1 MIRLNL
7 LPHRERARLRRARAW
22 RLGLVLSGLAGLTAA
37 GVVYAGLSAELALQ
51 RGLNVALSQE
61 IAQFDRQIKDGA
73 TVATDLASL
82 RIRQR
87 ALEDLQSERNVPV
100 HVLNRLVRLL
110 PDGVRLT
117 GLRQDPRMLQLQ
129 GSAASNERVS
139 ELLKRLSDA
148 ADGFARP
155 ELVEVVAGTGLVSPR
170 EQRRVVN
177 FTVRVPIEPAA
188 FDRGQRP

>member
-22 RLGLVLSGLAGLTAA
+22 RLGLLLSGLAGLTAA
-37 GVVYAGLSAELALQ
+37 GVVYAGLSGQLALQ
-51 RGLNVALSQE
+51 RGRNAALSQE
-61 IAQFDRQIKDGA
+61 IARFDRQIKDGA
-73 TVATDLASL
+73 TVTADLALL
-82 RIRQR
+82 RARQR

-100 HVLNRLVRLL
+100 HVLNRLVRHM
-110 PDGVRLT
+110 PDGVHLT

-139 ELLKRLSDA
+139 ELLKRLGDG

-155 ELVEVVAGTGLVSPR
+155 ELVEVVAATLQVSPR

-188 FDRGQRP
+188 FGRGQRP

>member
-7 LPHRERARLRRARAW
+7 LPHRERARLRRIRSW

-37 GVVYAGLSAELALQ
+37 GVVYAGLFAQLAQQ
-51 RGLNVALSQE
+51 RLRNAALSQE
-61 IAQFDRQIKDGA
+61 IVRFDRQIKDGA
-73 TVATDLASL
+73 AVATDLASL

-100 HVLNRLVRLL
+100 HVFNRLVRHM
-110 PDGVRLT
+110 PDGVHLT
-117 GLRQDPRMLQLQ
+117 GLRQDPRTLQLQ
-129 GSAASNERVS
+129 GSAPSNERVS
-139 ELLKRLSDA
+139 ELLKRLGDA
-148 ADGFARP
+148 AEGFARP
-155 ELVEVVAGTGLVSPR
+155 ELVEVAAGTWAVSPR